1 MKTKLFPCPGAVLSL
16 NRNYFRAISATLLI
30 GLCLAS
36 RVAFGFSIQPAGS
49 VAIVSWGVSNTVLQ
63 SRSDL
68 VTGSWTNVSG
78 ATSPYYAPGLEP
90 KMFFRLVY
98 GVGGPLP
105 TNLPPTVANFSVS
118 GVHDKFLVAPAPGVL
133 TNASDPNGL
142 AISAVLLSNPEN
154 GTVALNAD
162 GSFTYT
168 PNSGFIGTDSFTFY
182 GVDELTSSPPAT
194 VYITLTDAAPVA
206 QNDSYAVTANQ
217 ILNVAAP
224 GVLVNDSDTDG
235 DTISAVFESSPSNGT
250 LTLNADGSFTY
261 TPDASFTG
269 MDSFTYQV
277 TDGLKPGNTAT
288 VTINVHTTD
297 TAPIAGN
304 GTYSIAHDQV
314 LSVAAP
320 GVLSYASDADGDP
333 LTISLGTS
341 PANGMLNLDTDGSF
355 TYSPNAG
362 FVGTDSFTY
371 TVNDGLSNSSPGTI
385 TINVMASQPVASNDV
400 YYVHQNSTLTVSAPG
415 VLLNDTDPDNQP
427 LSAVLDTPPING
439 GLTFSPDGSFI
450 YSGNTN
456 FSGTDSFTY
465 YATDG
470 ISNSSPATVT
480 IYVTNRPPVAVADAY
495 GVHTNTTL
503 NVPAPGVLNN
513 DYDPDGDALT
523 TVLNTSP
530 ANGSL
535 TLNSDG
541 SFSYTPNNGFIGTD
555 SFTYKASD
563 GLALSAPV
571 SVTLTVHDTNAPP
584 VSAPSEYIIRP
595 NDTLTV
601 DVAGSELLD
610 DSDADGDPL
619 TAQLLAAPAHGSLTF
634 NTNGTFV
641 YTPNAGYAG
650 LDSFVYQPFDGLVGG
665 NPAPVFIIITNSP
678 PVAQPDLY
686 EVHFNTALT
695 VEAPGVLE
703 NDSDADDDELI
714 AGLITPPANGTLA
727 LDEDGGF
734 TYLPNTNF
742 IGVDS
747 FTYVANDGIS
757 GSAAATVTISVT
769 DNAPTASDDS
779 YQTPEDTTLNIT
791 ADAGVLANDDDAD
804 FDTLTAVLAT
814 GPSHGSLT
822 LNSDGSFIYTPN
834 AGFAGTDT
842 FTYTASDGLLST
854 VPATVT
860 ITVNNVVLAAR
871 PNAGAPAALTI
882 QQVIFTGGYGNN
894 RQLLPDTP
902 GMNGQPANY
911 DAPQFLEL
919 GGTGIF
925 NPLVRGDRSF
935 PYIYA
940 NDSTLELQA
949 KFTAR
954 NIPAGAAVKLR
965 ADAVDLLSGDIITT
979 FGGGIKA
986 GGAGFAGVV
995 GSGVV
1000 STGRRSV
1007 SADTAFDNGS
1017 TYYKLGISWQFQVN
1031 GGAWVD
1037 CNGMSDNVIFHTFLA
1052 PQVPTCPTLVGN
1064 ACASAR
1070 AVGGVNGLND
1080 TRAILNALW
1089 AQRFVPKKAQRWDG
1103 ATLSYYG
1110 RWNPALHIHSIA
1122 GLLQTQ
1128 DGECD
1133 TWAQFMIAS
1142 LQAQGIEIA
1151 NFVGVRPNTRNGEA
1165 LLVQTWNFPAG
1176 AAGREYP
1183 WVNYSTPV
1191 GTADSIYP
1199 TFKFAGPP
1207 NVNFFGNWQYVWQAV
1222 PAAPQWTYTAGVAG
1236 KDGGQNQPN
1245 PVATFYNHC
1254 IVRIGDAAGMNNKYY
1269 DPSYGSTYGDLLVM
1283 EKKALSG
1290 FYRARGVN
1298 TRFDI
1303 RAGIG
1308 NGGMAIAPGK
1318 DIPQLA
1324 GGNLLERNAP
1334 SNLQFFSGADAFAPD
1349 SDGQPDN
1356 AALKGGAVA
1365 PVKTKAGGA
1374 ITVWIVDSYGRVADS
1389 SSFVTIIIGNN
1400 PAGASLCNGANV
1412 INAGGPRTLNPNRIT
1427 VQAVKGVATFPAFNI
1442 NASGDAFTLKAYL
1455 STATGSPRANST
1467 PAVSQMFD
1475 VGP

>member
-1 MKTKLFPCPGAVLSL
+1 
-16 NRNYFRAISATLLI
+16 
-30 GLCLAS
+30 
-36 RVAFGFSIQPAGS
+36 
-49 VAIVSWGVSNTVLQ
+49 VS
-63 SRSDL
+63 
-68 VTGSWTNVSG
+68 
-78 ATSPYYAPGLEP
+78 
-90 KMFFRLVY
+90 
-98 GVGGPLP
+98 
-105 TNLPPTVANFSVS
+105 NFSVS
-118 GVHDKFLVAPAPGVL
+118 GVHDRFLVVPSPGVL
-133 TNASDPNGL
+133 TNAMDPNGL
-142 AISAVLLSNPEN
+142 AVNAVLLSNPAN
-154 GTVALNAD
+154 GTVTLNAD

-168 PNSGFIGTDSFTFY
+168 PNSGFIGTDSFMFY
-182 GVDELTSSPPAT
+182 GANELTSGPPAT
-194 VYITLTDAAPVA
+194 VYITLTDTAPVA
-206 QNDSYAVTANQ
+206 LSDSYAVTANQ
-217 ILNVAAP
+217 TLNIAAP
-224 GVLVNDSDTDG
+224 GVLANDSDADG
-235 DTISAVFESSPSNGT
+235 DTIAAVLESGPSYGT
-250 LTLNADGSFTY
+250 LALNADGSFTY
-261 TPDASFTG
+261 TPNASFTG
-269 MDSFTYQV
+269 IDFFTYQV
-277 TDGLKPGNTAT
+277 TDGLVPGNT
-288 VTINVHTTD
+288 VTASLNVHATD
-297 TAPIAGN
+297 TAPVAGN
-304 GTYSIAHDQV
+304 ATYSIPHDRV

-320 GVLSYASDADGDP
+320 GVLSHTSDADGDP
-333 LTISLGTS
+333 LTINLNTG
-341 PANGMLNLDTDGSF
+341 PVNGFLNLNTDGSF
-355 TYSPNAG
+355 SYSPKPA

-371 TVNDGLSNSSPGTI
+371 TVNDGLSNSSPGII
-385 TINVMASQPVASNDV
+385 TINVTASQPIASNDV
-400 YYVHQNSTLTVSAPG
+400 YYVHQNSTLTVSVPG
-415 VLLNDTDPDNQP
+415 VLLNDTDPDNLP
-427 LSAVLDTPPING
+427 LSAVLNTPPLNG
-439 GLTFSPDGSFI
+439 GLTFRADGSFT

-465 YATDG
+465 HATDG

-480 IYVTNRPPVAVADAY
+480 IYVTNRPPVAAADTY

-523 TVLNTSP
+523 AAVNTGP

-541 SFSYTPNNGFIGTD
+541 SFFYTPNHGFIGTD

-563 GLALSAPV
+563 GLVTSTAV

-584 VSAPSEYIIRP
+584 ISEPSEYVIRP

-601 DVAGSELLD
+601 DVAGSELQD
-610 DSDADGDPL
+610 DSDADDDPL
-619 TAQLLAAPAHGSLTF
+619 TAQLLTAPAHGSLNF

-641 YTPNAGYAG
+641 YIPNAGYAG

-665 NPAPVFIIITNSP
+665 SPTPVFIIITNST

-686 EVHFNTALT
+686 EVHFNTALV

-714 AGLITPPANGTLA
+714 ASLAAQPANGTVA
-727 LDEDGGF
+727 LEEGGGF
-734 TYLPNTNF
+734 TYIPNTNF
-742 IGVDS
+742 IGVDA
-747 FTYVANDGIS
+747 FTYVAKDGIA
-757 GSAAATVTISVT
+757 GSVAATVTISVMDT
-769 DNAPTASDDS
+769 APTASDDS
-779 YQTPEDTTLNIT
+779 YQASENTTLSVS

-804 FDTLTAVLAT
+804 FDPLTAALT
-814 GPSHGSLT
+814 IGPSHGSLT

-834 AGFAGTDT
+834 SGFLGTDT
-842 FTYTASDGLLST
+842 FTYTASDGLLSSAL
-854 VPATVT
+854 ATVT
-860 ITVNNVVLAAR
+860 ITVNNGALTVR
-871 PNAGAPAALTI
+871 PNAGPQPVLTM
-882 QQVIFTGGYGNN
+882 QQVIFNGGYGNN

-902 GMNGQPANY
+902 GKNGQPPNF

-954 NIPAGAAVKLR
+954 NIPAGATVKLR

-986 GGAGFAGVV
+986 GGAGVAGVV
-995 GSGVV
+995 ANGVV

-1007 SADTAFDNGS
+1007 SADTAFENGA

-1031 GGAWVD
+1031 GGAWVN
-1037 CNGMSDNVIFHTFLA
+1037 CNGMSDNIIFHTFLA
-1052 PQVPTCPTLVGN
+1052 PQLPTSPTLVGN

-1110 RWNPALHIHSIA
+1110 RWDPSFHIHSIA
-1122 GLLQTQ
+1122 GLLQTL

-1142 LQAQGIEIA
+1142 LQAQGIDIA
-1151 NFVGVRPNTRNGEA
+1151 NFIGVRPNTRNGEA
-1165 LLVQTWNFPAG
+1165 LLVQTWNFPA
-1176 AAGREYP
+1176 AAAVREYP
-1183 WVNYSTPV
+1183 WVNYSKPV
-1191 GTADSIYP
+1191 GVADSFYP
-1199 TFKFAGPP
+1199 TFKFAGPQ
-1207 NVNFFGNWQYVWQAV
+1207 NVNFFGNWQYVWDAA
-1222 PAAPQWTYTAGVAG
+1222 PAGPQWTYAAGVAG

-1269 DPSYGSTYGDLLVM
+1269 DPSYGSTYGDLLAM

-1290 FYRARGVN
+1290 FYRARGAKN

-1303 RAGIG
+1303 RACIG
-1308 NGGMAIAPGK
+1308 NGGVAIAPGK

-1356 AALKGGAVA
+1356 IALKGAAVG
-1365 PVKTKAGGA
+1365 PVQTAAGGK
-1374 ITVWIVDSYGRVADS
+1374 IKVWIVDSYGRVVNS
-1389 SSFVTIIIGNN
+1389 GSYVTIVIGNN
-1400 PAGASLCNGANV
+1400 PAEAALCNGANV

-1427 VQAVKGVATFPAFNI
+1427 VQAVNGIATFPAFNI
-1442 NASGDAFTLKAYL
+1442 NASGNAFTLRAYL
-1455 STATGSPRANST
+1455 STANGTPRANST